1 MTDEKLKEFITELEK
16 RNEKEK
22 AFFGFHQYGGGPDE
36 SCIKA
41 NRKGLELYAVELLK
55 AGIESENL
63 EYNENKVQSIGLDTE
78 WTDENGEFF
87 FDYVEL
93 TKKEKELNEKFP
105 EYKDTWKDKVF
116 KVGCIGIGILLVGLI
131 LVGLITVITWI

>member
-22 AFFGFHQYGGGPDE
+22 AFFGFYQYGGGPDE

-41 NRKGLELYAVELLK
+41 NRKGLELYAVQLLK

-63 EYNENKVQSIGLDTE
+63 EYNENKVQSIGLDTK

-105 EYKDTWKDKVF
+105 EYKDTWKDQIF